1 MRPGK
6 LSKKKKKVTDYKVT
20 STELNCP
27 ALCRAFFIGH
37 FAILQKN
44 EFQGMPE
51 YFKIGKIVSAFG
63 LEGETILLHSLGKKT
78 SLKGIEAIF
87 IEERKASF
95 LPYFVQSARIKSE
108 KETYLKLED
117 IISRD
122 ASLKIVQKE
131 VWMEEKD
138 FKQFAARSAPIAL
151 LGYHLIDKGEAIGVI
166 AEIIEQPHQVLC
178 KILLE
183 GKEVLIPLHEQTLQS
198 VDNKNK
204 KVFVDLPDGLLE
216 IYKSS

>member
-1 MRPGK
+1 
-6 LSKKKKKVTDYKVT
+6 
-20 STELNCP
+20 
-27 ALCRAFFIGH
+27 
-37 FAILQKN
+37 
-44 EFQGMPE
+44 MPE

-87 IEERKASF
+87 MEDRKTSF

-108 KETYLKLED
+108 KEIYLKLED
-117 IISRD
+117 IASREE
-122 ASLKIVQKE
+122 ALKIVQKE

-151 LGYHLIDKGEAIGVI
+151 LGYHLIHKGEDIGVI

>member
-1 MRPGK
+1 M
-6 LSKKKKKVTDYKVT
+6 
-20 STELNCP
+20 
-27 ALCRAFFIGH
+27 
-37 FAILQKN
+37 
-44 EFQGMPE
+44 QGMPE

-87 IEERKASF
+87 MEDRKTSF

-108 KETYLKLED
+108 KEIYLKLED
-117 IISRD
+117 INSRE
-122 ASLKIVQKE
+122 AALKIVQKE

-138 FKQFAARSAPIAL
+138 FKQFAAPSAPIAL
-151 LGYHLIDKGEAIGVI
+151 LGYHLIDKGEDIGKI
-166 AEIIEQPHQVLC
+166 DEIIEQPHQVLC